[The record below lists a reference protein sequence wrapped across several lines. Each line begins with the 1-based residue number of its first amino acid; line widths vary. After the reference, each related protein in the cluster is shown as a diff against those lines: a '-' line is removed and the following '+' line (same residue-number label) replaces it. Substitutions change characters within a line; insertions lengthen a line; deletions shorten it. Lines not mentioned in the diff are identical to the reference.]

1 MSHGMRMCA
10 GDARAEGDDEDDV
23 ALVDDSIRPRAEL
36 TRDAATDV
44 NIHVG
49 VTYMTRS
56 YGGTSCLLARAFPAA
71 QLNHPHGKFRQK
83 SSPSPMQFPL
93 RTPATYYSQC
103 PSPLGIKLFRYTRSL
118 SVNQRPVKL
127 R

>member
-1 MSHGMRMCA
+1 MRMCA

-56 YGGTSCLLARAFPAA
+56 YGGTSCLSWPARFQQRSSIIRTANFARS
-71 QLNHPHGKFRQK
+71 HRQV
-83 SSPSPMQFPL
+83 
-93 RTPATYYSQC
+93 QC
-103 PSPLGIKLFRYTRSL
+103 NFH
-118 SVNQRPVKL
+118 
-127 R
+127 